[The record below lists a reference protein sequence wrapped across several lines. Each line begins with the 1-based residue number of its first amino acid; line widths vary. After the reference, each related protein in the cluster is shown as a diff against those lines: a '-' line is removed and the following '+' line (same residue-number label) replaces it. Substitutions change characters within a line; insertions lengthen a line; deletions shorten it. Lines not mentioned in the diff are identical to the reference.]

1 LLPLKRASNPGFLP
15 VSCVG
20 AQLLAIIHHG
30 TARDMGGAGQAP
42 RPEYS
47 PPPPSGNHPTA
58 FLDSGFSLSSV
69 VQVLRCIVLYCVATS
84 AAAGLCPR

>member
-20 AQLLAIIHHG
+20 AQLLAIMGRHG
-30 TARDMGGAGQAP
+30 TWEKLDKPPAP
-42 RPEYS
+42 S
-47 PPPPSGNHPTA
+47 TPPRPPSGNHPTA